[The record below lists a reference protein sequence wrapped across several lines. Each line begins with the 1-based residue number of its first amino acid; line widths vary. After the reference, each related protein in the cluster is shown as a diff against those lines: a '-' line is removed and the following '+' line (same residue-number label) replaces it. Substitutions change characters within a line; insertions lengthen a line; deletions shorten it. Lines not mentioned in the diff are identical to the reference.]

1 MTNVTKLKKIGIM
14 RMTLIKGNDTSR
26 KNGCRP
32 CAGGR
37 YDIYSI
43 LIEYL
48 VNKNGA
54 YMVPKTQEQYRQIK
68 DEMREKI
75 YSGALRVFS
84 HRGYAATR
92 ISDIA
97 KACGIS
103 HGLLYHYFS
112 SKDEIFT
119 DLVFNAA
126 TSSANALLHTEKIEA
141 PAIQKIEWIT
151 TELLRYIGSD
161 SDSAYYFFLMIQ
173 VSVTE
178 SLPEPVI
185 EAMKKASTPN
195 EVMGRMIAEGQQQG
209 DIVEGDIE
217 ALTNAY
223 WAAINGLAIF
233 SIAYA
238 GNMVIPDPAII
249 LRILKKEK

>member
-1 MTNVTKLKKIGIM
+1 MGEL
-14 RMTLIKGNDTSR
+14 
-26 KNGCRP
+26 
-32 CAGGR
+32 
-37 YDIYSI
+37 
-43 LIEYL
+43 
-48 VNKNGA
+48 
-54 YMVPKTQEQYRQIK
+54 MVPKTQEQYRQMK

-84 HRGYAATR
+84 RRGYAATR

-119 DLVFNAA
+119 DLVLNAV
-126 TSSANALLHTEKIEA
+126 TSSANALLYTEKIEA

-151 TELLRYIGSD
+151 TEILKNIGTD

-173 VSVTE
+173 ISVTE
-178 SLPEPVI
+178 SLPQAAI

-209 DIVEGDIE
+209 DIVEGDIA

-223 WAAINGLAIF
+223 WAAINGLAVF
-233 SIAYA
+233 QIAYA
-238 GNMVIPDPAII
+238 GNLVIPDPVVIM
-249 LRILKKEK
+249 RILKKEK

>member
-1 MTNVTKLKKIGIM
+1 MT
-14 RMTLIKGNDTSR
+14 
-26 KNGCRP
+26 
-32 CAGGR
+32 
-37 YDIYSI
+37 
-43 LIEYL
+43 
-48 VNKNGA
+48 
-54 YMVPKTQEQYRQIK
+54 PKSQDQFRQMK

-112 SKDEIFT
+112 SKDEIFA
-119 DLVFNAA
+119 DLVKNAMD
-126 TSSANALLHTEKIEA
+126 SSVNALLYTETIDV

-151 TELLRYIGSD
+151 TEILKYLGTD

-178 SLPEPVI
+178 SLPESVLRYMHS
-185 EAMKKASTPN
+185 EVTPN
-195 EVMGRMIAEGQQQG
+195 DVMRRIIADGQQQG
-209 DIVEGDIE
+209 DIVDGDIDQ
-217 ALTNAY
+217 LNNAY

-233 SIAYA
+233 RIAYA
-238 GNMVIPDPAII
+238 DAMVTPDPAII
-249 LRILKKEK
+249 LRMLKKEN